1 MQFKGANH
9 LFNSSWERLLGVTLV
24 YYFMKEF
31 IFNSMP

>member
-1 MQFKGANH
+1 MQFKAANH
-9 LFNSSWERLLGVTLV
+9 LFNSGWERLLGVIFV